1 MNNTWIFQDA
11 KNRFSEIVDLAI
23 TQGVQIGTRRGKE
36 VVAVIPYEEYE
47 RLIRRTGSLA
57 QFLLTSPLSGSEL
70 KIECNKNLPQTSD
83 FEP

>member
-1 MNNTWIFQDA
+1 MNRTWQLHDA

-70 KIECNKNLPQTSD
+70 KIERNKNLPQTSD

>member
-23 TQGVQIGTRRGKE
+23 TQGVQIVTRRGKE

-57 QFLLTSPLSGSEL
+57 QFLLP
-70 KIECNKNLPQTSD
+70 
-83 FEP
+83 

>member
-23 TQGVQIGTRRGKE
+23 TQGVQIVTRRGKE

-70 KIECNKNLPQTSD
+70 KIERNKNLPQTSD